1 MTVKIAFLCGTNAW
15 GGLEMNHLN
24 NALYLRNEG
33 FEVLVF
39 CKKNSPIEIESL
51 KNKIQIVN
59 IQEHR
64 RYKYFFAGL
73 KFKKVLKTHKIS
85 HLFIRSPKDLN
96 IASIAK
102 TFSSKKFHLTYFMEM
117 QLGVNKKD
125 FLHTARFKK
134 IDAWVCSTEF
144 LKKQV
149 LERTKFPIN
158 RIKIIPPALDL
169 DYFAQDISQ
178 VQARKHLNLPQDKV
192 ILGLIGRID
201 PHKGQLL
208 LLQALKL
215 LANPTILVCFK
226 GSPTLDEK
234 SDYLS
239 EIELFIHK
247 NNLEKQVVFVPFE
260 FENNYFYK
268 ALDFCIMASKS
279 ETFGMVSIEALA
291 SGTPLI
297 ASNAGGTTEL
307 LKNFSGTF
315 PFESENAGSLAE
327 AIDFQVKNG
336 RKLKEEINFSQ
347 LENFA
352 IHSVMEE
359 IKKQIFLL

>member
-1 MTVKIAFLCGTNAW
+1 MCGTNAW

-24 NALYLRNEG
+24 NALYLKNEG
-33 FEVLVF
+33 FDVLFF
-39 CKKNSPIEIESL
+39 CRNNSPIEKESL
-51 KNKIQIVN
+51 KNNIEVVN
-59 IQEHR
+59 IQEHH

-73 KFKKVLKTHKIS
+73 KFKKLLKTHKIS
-85 HLFIRSPKDLN
+85 HLFLRSPKDLN

-158 RIKIIPPALDL
+158 QIKVIPPALDL
-169 DYFAQDISQ
+169 EYFAQEISQ
-178 VQARKHLNLPQDKV
+178 EEARKHLNLPQDKV

-208 LLQALKL
+208 FLKALKI
-215 LANPTILVCFK
+215 LANPNVFICFK
-226 GSPTLDEK
+226 GNPTLDEK

-239 EIELFIHK
+239 EIELFKHE

-260 FENNYFYK
+260 RENIFFYK
-268 ALDFCIMASKS
+268 SLDFCIMASKS

-297 ASNAGGTTEL
+297 ASNAGGTKEL
-307 LKNFSGTF
+307 LQNLSGTF
-315 PFESENAGSLAE
+315 AFESENPRSLAE
-327 AIDFQVKNG
+327 AIDFQLKNG
-336 RKLKEEINFSQ
+336 TKLKEEINFSQ

-359 IKKQIFLL
+359 IKKQLLLQ